1 MLRMELEEKLM
12 MLKVRVR
19 GESKRERGVACA
31 RAAARARWWPLS
43 SPFSPPLICP
53 HALTLSPLLSRP
65 TQKRRTRRSA

>member
-19 GESKRERGVACA
+19 GESKRERGVA